1 VLERPE
7 EVRVARFSGRLL
19 AGFRLRT
26 AVLGSVGLM
35 IAGTTGAYAA
45 SPPSA
50 STVDYQGSALASHV
64 LGNPNFQSPG
74 SLVPVATGFTGDIRN
89 IDHDVAN
96 PAAARMVGPNALAR
110 LGGVPQVSASTLSA
124 KVKLAANFD
133 GLSDTQNKAVSGFHD
148 TPPDQGLCVGF
159 LDGFGGKVVV
169 EVVNSEFGI
178 YSTSGTLLSTFSMAT
193 GFADPNAFSDPR
205 CFYDASTSSFYMTVI
220 SADAIGNTVNDLL
233 VVNRSGAATTYQLSS
248 SVGGTCFGDQPH
260 TGYDSHAI
268 YITTDEFCGTNENTF
283 SGALLMAI
291 SKSQVAA
298 QVATPNAVSF
308 PLLSLGGVP
317 ILTLEPAFGNAS
329 GNEYLLNSFPF
340 DQFGNSNS
348 ISNSLG
354 FWTVKGD
361 QNITTGSGR
370 VVLSGR
376 IIRSETYGFP
386 QPAASTG
393 TGLVTGN
400 ETSEAFLNPDD
411 SRMLQVQLVNDQE
424 QGLQLYASLNSAVN
438 IAGDPSARDGAA
450 WFVLDPERGR
460 ITDQG
465 YVAVAGAYLLYPAIL
480 HTPDGLTEMTFTIT
494 SPTMNPSAAYAVRRD
509 RGFGPVQIASAG
521 TAAHVS
527 FSDVLFA
534 EARWGDYSAAELDPN
549 GHDIWSATE
558 YIGGNGAGDLVDNWG
573 TRIMK
578 LSGGK

>member
-1 VLERPE
+1 MTRH
-7 EVRVARFSGRLL
+7 SGRLL
-19 AGFRLRT
+19 TGLRLRT

-35 IAGTTGAYAA
+35 IAGATGTYAS
-45 SPPSA
+45 SPPTSA
-50 STVDYQGSALASHV
+50 TVDYQGTALAGHV
-64 LGNPNFQSPG
+64 LSNPNFQRPG
-74 SLVPVATGFTGDIRN
+74 SLVTVSTGFTGDIRN
-89 IDHDVAN
+89 IDHDVTDGAAGAS
-96 PAAARMVGPNALAR
+96 AAATAGTNSLAR
-110 LGGVPQVSASTLSA
+110 LGGLPQASASFLSGRNA
-124 KVKLAANFD
+124 LSANFD
-133 GLSDTQNKAVSGFHD
+133 GLSDTQNKAISGFHD

-159 LDGFGGKVVV
+159 LDGFFGKVVV

-178 YSTSGTLLSTFSMAT
+178 YSTSGTLISAFSLAS
-193 GFADPNAFSDPR
+193 GFGDPSAFSDPR

-220 SADAIGNTVNDLL
+220 GADSTGNTVNDLL
-233 VVNRSGAATTYQLSS
+233 VVNRSGHATTYQFSS

-260 TGYDSHAI
+260 TGYDSNAI
-268 YITTDEFCGTNENTF
+268 YITTDEFCGPNQDIY

-298 QVATPNAVSF
+298 QVAAPNAVSF

-329 GNEYLLNSFPF
+329 NKEYLLNSFPF

-361 QNITTGSGR
+361 QNITTGSGP
-370 VVLSGR
+370 VTLSGR

-393 TGLVTGN
+393 TGAVTGV

-411 SRMLQVQLVNDQE
+411 SRMLQVQLVNDQD
-424 QGLQLYASLNSAVN
+424 QGLQLYASLNTAVTA
-438 IAGDPSARDGAA
+438 AGDPSARDGAA
-450 WFVLDPERGR
+450 WFVLDPGSGR

-480 HTPDGLTEMTFTIT
+480 HTPAGLTEMTFTIT
-494 SPTMNPSAAYAVRRD
+494 SPTMNPSAAYAVRRG
-509 RGFGPVQIASAG
+509 RSFGPVQIASAG

-527 FSDVLFA
+527 FSDVLFG

-578 LSGGK
+578 LSGDQ